1 MASYTDDQSTS
12 ETSSSGAA
20 GMTAS
25 ANYVP
30 IFGSDTANSS
40 TQVSV
45 FAYPNLNGT
54 DTSPGSNNENAN
66 LASIVQN
73 IINNGG
79 DYTLDTSIT
88 DFAADNFSDQLYSSG
103 FFFMTDM
110 ESQSPTDTAFFPE
123 SAQATLR
130 SWVNDGGV
138 MMMTGTSGS
147 SDTNFLNLI
156 FNWDL
161 TTQSGSSWELNS
173 PNASGTPF
181 ADGPA
186 SLNNLSATDAIGKG
200 TVSSFTPIYG
210 TEDNATVATM
220 TYGSGT
226 VIFLGYDY
234 FNSGISGT
242 GFVDSTQYTTDVSN
256 GASNTND
263 WVTEM
268 IPRAMQYSAS
278 LSSAYNLTPSES
290 GFVEGDEILV
300 TDLDVDD
307 EVSISVTGVL
317 AQQEASDGTEVTA
330 DPSLPSNAELLAMLS
345 LSSPVVVSSTETQGS
360 VTWSFNAANTAFA
373 YLGQGEKLLLTY
385 TLTADDGKGG
395 VATHD
400 VELIVNGINDSPVL
414 ANSGD
419 ALRYTEGDTATV
431 IDSSLTLT
439 DVDSDT
445 MTSATV
451 TLSSG
456 YVQSEDVLAFI
467 DANGISGSWDASTG
481 ILTLSGLA
489 TQAEYEAALKSVTYQ
504 NTNTANPDASARTVS
519 WVVNDGEADSAIVA
533 STINVLVA
541 NDLPTGSVLITGSAA
556 EDETLTAS
564 HTLADEDGLGTI
576 NYQWLR
582 DGTVITGA
590 TDETYTLTQSDV
602 GAAISVRASYVD
614 DQGTSEAV
622 TSAATAA
629 VSNVN
634 DAPTGSVI
642 ITGTAVPGEVLT
654 ASNTLADEDGLGT
667 INYQWLRDG
676 EEIPEATEETYTLT
690 QADVSSNVS
699 VRASYIDQQ
708 GTTEVVASAMTTISA
723 RDEDGVPDED
733 EARVPSLD
741 GNSTGDGNGDDIPDA
756 EQSSVSSVPFLFT
769 PTAVSNPGDA
779 AEAFITLSSNGSG
792 TSGSSASAL
801 ALRNVRQL
809 DAPDDQPND
818 LNMPFGLIAF
828 ESDVETVGGSN
839 AFSLFVD
846 GDLDVNGYWK
856 QDAEGD
862 WVNLASADFGGSL
875 TRVGNKIR
883 FDFVIEDGGEFD
895 SDGIANGVI
904 VDPGAI
910 GFRAPEEPEPT
921 PEPIPDEAFNRAPV
935 ANDDAFSGRFGWLLR
950 GNLFEDNGSGADKD
964 ADNDAISITDIGGQ
978 AVVFDTAMVLASGAT
993 VTVQEN
999 GDFLYDQRA
1008 AFDPSQD
1015 QTRFQDIFE
1024 YSIEDTRGAEN
1035 TAVVSVE
1042 LTEADDAVEISIL
1055 HALYEVAFDRKA
1067 DASGLDYWSD
1077 VHKEGVSAF
1086 DIADAFLASEEFV
1099 SDHSNSLSDDDY
1111 LTMLYANAFDRAP
1124 DADGFEYWS
1133 EILEAPTV
1141 DRGDVMTYFALS
1153 DEMQIK
1159 YLAEGF
1165 IFA

>member
-1 MASYTDDQSTS
+1 MASHTDDQSTS
-12 ETSSSGAA
+12 ATSSSGAA

-110 ESQSPTDTAFFPE
+110 ERQSPTDTAFFPE

-138 MMMTGTSGS
+138 MMMTGTGGS
-147 SDTNFLNLI
+147 YDTDFLNLI

-242 GFVDSTQYTTDVSN
+242 GFVDSTQYTTDVIN

-307 EVSISVTGVL
+307 EVSISVTGVS

-395 VATHD
+395 VATQD
-400 VELIVNGINDSPVL
+400 IELIVNGTNDSPVL

-419 ALRYTEGDTATV
+419 ALRYTEGDAATV

-504 NTNTANPDASARTVS
+504 NTNTANPDTSVRTVS

-541 NDLPTGSVLITGSAA
+541 NDLPTGRLASSSLI
-556 EDETLTAS
+556 DQHHQCFQQLQPQN
-564 HTLADEDGLGTI
+564 
-576 NYQWLR
+576 NYPVMQSQVQQWLIR
-582 DGTVITGA
+582 SLMQ
-590 TDETYTLTQSDV
+590 TYQSTQI
-602 GAAISVRASYVD
+602 GRAHV
-614 DQGTSEAV
+614 
-622 TSAATAA
+622 
-629 VSNVN
+629 
-634 DAPTGSVI
+634 
-642 ITGTAVPGEVLT
+642 
-654 ASNTLADEDGLGT
+654 
-667 INYQWLRDG
+667 
-676 EEIPEATEETYTLT
+676 
-690 QADVSSNVS
+690 
-699 VRASYIDQQ
+699 
-708 GTTEVVASAMTTISA
+708 
-723 RDEDGVPDED
+723 
-733 EARVPSLD
+733 
-741 GNSTGDGNGDDIPDA
+741 
-756 EQSSVSSVPFLFT
+756 
-769 PTAVSNPGDA
+769 
-779 AEAFITLSSNGSG
+779 
-792 TSGSSASAL
+792 
-801 ALRNVRQL
+801 
-809 DAPDDQPND
+809 
-818 LNMPFGLIAF
+818 
-828 ESDVETVGGSN
+828 
-839 AFSLFVD
+839 
-846 GDLDVNGYWK
+846 
-856 QDAEGD
+856 
-862 WVNLASADFGGSL
+862 
-875 TRVGNKIR
+875 
-883 FDFVIEDGGEFD
+883 
-895 SDGIANGVI
+895 
-904 VDPGAI
+904 
-910 GFRAPEEPEPT
+910 
-921 PEPIPDEAFNRAPV
+921 
-935 ANDDAFSGRFGWLLR
+935 
-950 GNLFEDNGSGADKD
+950 
-964 ADNDAISITDIGGQ
+964 
-978 AVVFDTAMVLASGAT
+978 
-993 VTVQEN
+993 
-999 GDFLYDQRA
+999 
-1008 AFDPSQD
+1008 
-1015 QTRFQDIFE
+1015 
-1024 YSIEDTRGAEN
+1024 
-1035 TAVVSVE
+1035 
-1042 LTEADDAVEISIL
+1042 
-1055 HALYEVAFDRKA
+1055 
-1067 DASGLDYWSD
+1067 
-1077 VHKEGVSAF
+1077 
-1086 DIADAFLASEEFV
+1086 
-1099 SDHSNSLSDDDY
+1099 
-1111 LTMLYANAFDRAP
+1111 
-1124 DADGFEYWS
+1124 
-1133 EILEAPTV
+1133 
-1141 DRGDVMTYFALS
+1141 
-1153 DEMQIK
+1153 
-1159 YLAEGF
+1159 
-1165 IFA
+1165 